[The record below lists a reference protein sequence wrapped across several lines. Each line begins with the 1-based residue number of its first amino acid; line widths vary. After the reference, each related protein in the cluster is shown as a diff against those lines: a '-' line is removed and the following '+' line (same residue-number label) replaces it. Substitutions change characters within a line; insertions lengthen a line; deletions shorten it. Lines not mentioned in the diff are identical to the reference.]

1 MTEFLT
7 YQSKTAIALA
17 VFYLFYRLLL
27 SKETFHRFNRIVLL
41 GTAALSFVLP
51 LCVITIRKVVTLPYT
66 PVADEPAETVLEMA
80 TTVTETASTPVWPAV
95 VCGIFILG
103 ALAVL
108 LMTVISIFKVKAI
121 INSGEHQALESGET
135 LVVTNDDTAPFSWM
149 KYIVI
154 SREDYESGY
163 SQILTHEKAHIA
175 LRHSWDLLFVDM
187 ITALQWFNP
196 AIWMLKSDLRA
207 LHEFEADDV
216 VLRSGANVKEYQ
228 YLLIRK
234 AVSKSGYS
242 VANSFNHSTLKA
254 RITMMLNK
262 KSSRMSAWKALYV
275 IPLVGISLAATAET
289 MVDYQYEGQ
298 TPDNTELVEK
308 YSTPVDKDTKKS
320 FKEKNLKNGR
330 VTVDEENDVV
340 TMIYYGLDG
349 KERQSQ
355 ITGLPL
361 GKESYFINGSFA
373 TKGAADIALEK
384 DPDAVLLSA
393 YLKNGNKVRAIIS
406 ADYGKF
412 VTGTIDC
419 SKPINTLVIKEGDE
433 QPQLATVAT
442 PDLVYVIN
450 GERMPEGFDLNTIDP
465 ATITS
470 MEVLK
475 TEKALQEYNT
485 DKGVIVLTT
494 DPSKANEKKPAPDI
508 YINGKKASSEDIAAL
523 PANPKGHVE
532 ADGTIWITTE
542 EKPKEEKKVIPF
554 HQVAQQPT
562 FNGGDANEFSK
573 WVNQNLR
580 YPEKCRQSRVE
591 GRVTLQFTV
600 TEEGK
605 VNNVKVLRS
614 VNEDIDKEAVRVVS
628 ESPDW
633 TPGKDENGKTVAVT
647 YTFPVIFRLP
657 EATAEPEKKD
667 EEKTKEEKE
676 VVPFQHA
683 AQKPTFN
690 GGDANEFS
698 KWVSENIKYPEKC
711 RQSKIQG
718 RVTLHFTVTETGK
731 LADIRILRGVNEELD
746 KEALRVISES
756 PLWTPGKDENGEII
770 PISYVFPVL
779 FQL

>member
-1 MTEFLT
+1 MTDFLI
-7 YQSKTAIALA
+7 YQGKAAVALA
-17 VFYLFYRLLL
+17 VFYMFYRLLL

-41 GTAALSFVLP
+41 GTAALSFILP
-51 LCVITIRKVVTLPYT
+51 LCVITLKKVVVLPAIT
-66 PVADEPAETVLEMA
+66 ASSEPIVGEMAETVAMVPE
-80 TTVTETASTPVWPAV
+80 ASEPIWQV
-95 VCGIFILG
+95 ILC
-103 ALAVL
+103 ALFAIGGLSVL
-108 LMTVISIFKVKAI
+108 VHVAISIFGIKRMI
-121 INSGEHQALESGET
+121 RSGSHEALESGET
-135 LVVTNDDTAPFSWM
+135 LIITETDTAPFSWM

-175 LRHSWDLLFVDM
+175 LRHSWDILFVDI

-196 AIWMLKSDLRA
+196 AIWMLKADLRA
-207 LHEFEADDV
+207 LHEFEADDA
-216 VLRSGANVKEYQ
+216 VLRSGANIKEYQ

-289 MVDYQYEGQ
+289 KVDYQYEDQ

-330 VTVDEENDVV
+330 ITVDEENDVV

-393 YLKNGNKVRAIIS
+393 YQKNGNKVRAIIS

-419 SKPINTLVIKEGDE
+419 SKPINTLVIKEGEE

-465 ATITS
+465 KTIAS

-475 TEKALQEYNT
+475 TEKALQEYGT
-485 DKGVIVLTT
+485 DKGVIVITT
-494 DPSKANEKKPAPDI
+494 DPTKANEQKPVPDI
-508 YINGKKASSEDIAAL
+508 YIDGKKATSEEVAAL
-523 PANPKGHVE
+523 PANPKGYVE
-532 ADGTIWITTE
+532 PDGTVQLITE
-542 EKPKEEKKVIPF
+542 EKAAEKKEPVPF
-554 HQVAQQPT
+554 QYLGQKPG

-573 WVNQNLR
+573 WVAANL
-580 YPEKCRQSRVE
+580 
-591 GRVTLQFTV
+591 
-600 TEEGK
+600 
-605 VNNVKVLRS
+605 
-614 VNEDIDKEAVRVVS
+614 
-628 ESPDW
+628 
-633 TPGKDENGKTVAVT
+633 
-647 YTFPVIFRLP
+647 
-657 EATAEPEKKD
+657 
-667 EEKTKEEKE
+667 
-676 VVPFQHA
+676 
-683 AQKPTFN
+683 
-690 GGDANEFS
+690 
-698 KWVSENIKYPEKC
+698 KYPEKC
-711 RQSKIQG
+711 RQSKVQG
-718 RVTLHFTVTETGK
+718 RVTLQFTITEKGEVT
-731 LADIRILRGVNEELD
+731 DVRVLRGVNEELD
-746 KEALRVISES
+746 KEALRVVSAS
-756 PLWTPGKDENGEII
+756 PRWTPGKDKNGNIV
-770 PISYVFPVL
+770 PVKFTFPVL

>member
-1 MTEFLT
+1 MTEFLI
-7 YQSKTAIALA
+7 YQGKAAIALA
-17 VFYLFYRLLL
+17 VFYMFYRLLL

-51 LCVITIRKVVTLPYT
+51 LCVITLKEVVVVPAMTGSSEAIIGE
-66 PVADEPAETVLEMA
+66 VAETVAMVPE
-80 TTVTETASTPVWPAV
+80 VSVPIWPVVLCP
-95 VCGIFILG
+95 IFTLG

-108 LMTVISIFKVKAI
+108 IHVVISII
-121 INSGEHQALESGET
+121 GIRRMIRSGNSQELESGET
-135 LVVTNDDTAPFSWM
+135 LIITETDTAPFSWM

-175 LRHSWDLLFVDM
+175 LRHSWDILFVDM
-187 ITALQWFNP
+187 TTALQWFNP
-196 AIWMLKSDLRA
+196 AIWMLKADLRA
-207 LHEFEADDV
+207 LHEFEADDA
-216 VLRSGANVKEYQ
+216 VLRSGANIKEYQ

-289 MVDYQYEGQ
+289 KVDYQYEDQ

-330 VTVDEENDVV
+330 ITVDEENDVV

-412 VTGTIDC
+412 VTGIIDC
-419 SKPINTLVIKEGDE
+419 SKPINTLVIKDGEE

-465 ATITS
+465 KTIAS

-475 TEKALQEYNT
+475 TEKALQEYGT
-485 DKGVIVLTT
+485 DKGVIVITT
-494 DPSKANEKKPAPDI
+494 EPSKADEKKAVPDV
-508 YINGKKASSEDIAAL
+508 YIDGKKATSEDIAAL
-523 PANPKGHVE
+523 PANPKGSVA
-532 ADGTIWITTE
+532 ADGTVWITTE
-542 EKPKEEKKVIPF
+542 DESKEK
-554 HQVAQQPT
+554 QQNCSPS
-562 FNGGDANEFSK
+562 FNGGTNADFQK
-573 WVNQNLR
+573 WVQENIR
-580 YPEKCRQSRVE
+580 YPEGATSE
-591 GRVTLQFTV
+591 GRVSVSFTV
-600 TEEGK
+600 SETGK
-605 VNNVKVLRS
+605 IEDVKALSGSDRKL
-614 VNEDIDKEAVRVVS
+614 NDEAVRVIS
-628 ESPDW
+628 SSPDW
-633 TPGKDENGKTVAVT
+633 APATKDGKPVA
-647 YTFPVIFRLP
+647 
-657 EATAEPEKKD
+657 
-667 EEKTKEEKE
+667 
-676 VVPFQHA
+676 
-683 AQKPTFN
+683 
-690 GGDANEFS
+690 
-698 KWVSENIKYPEKC
+698 
-711 RQSKIQG
+711 
-718 RVTLHFTVTETGK
+718 
-731 LADIRILRGVNEELD
+731 IRM
-746 KEALRVISES
+746 
-756 PLWTPGKDENGEII
+756 II
-770 PISYVFPVL
+770 PVEFNK
-779 FQL
+779 

>member
-1 MTEFLT
+1 MTEFLI
-7 YQSKTAIALA
+7 YQGKAAIALA
-17 VFYLFYRLLL
+17 VFYMFYRLLL
-27 SKETFHRFNRIVLL
+27 SKDTFHRLNRIVLL
-41 GTAALSFVLP
+41 ATAALSFVLP
-51 LCVITIRKVVTLPYT
+51 FCVITFRKVVILPAT
-66 PVADEPAETVLEMA
+66 QVTSEPIVGEVAETVAMVPE
-80 TTVTETASTPVWPAV
+80 VSEPIWPV
-95 VCGIFILG
+95 ILCSLFAAG
-103 ALAVL
+103 AL
-108 LMTVISIFKVKAI
+108 VILVKAI
-121 INSGEHQALESGET
+121 VSIISIKRIISSGSRETLESGET
-135 LVVTNDDTAPFSWM
+135 LIITDTDTAPFSWM

-175 LRHSWDLLFVDM
+175 LRHSWDILFVDI

-196 AIWMLKSDLRA
+196 AIWMLKADLRA
-207 LHEFEADDV
+207 LHEFEADDA
-216 VLRSGANVKEYQ
+216 VLRSGANIKEYQ

-289 MVDYQYEGQ
+289 KVDYQYEDQ

-308 YSTPVDKDTKKS
+308 YSTPIDKDTKKS

-330 VTVDEENDVV
+330 ITVDEENDVV

-393 YLKNGNKVRAIIS
+393 YLKNGNKVRGIIS

-419 SKPINTLVIKEGDE
+419 SKPINTLVIKEGE
-433 QPQLATVAT
+433 KQPQLATVAT

-465 ATITS
+465 KTIAS

-475 TEKALQEYNT
+475 TEKALQEYGT
-485 DKGVIVLTT
+485 DKGVIVITT
-494 DPSKANEKKPAPDI
+494 DPTKANEQKPVPDI
-508 YINGKKASSEDIAAL
+508 YIDGKKATSEEVAAL
-523 PANPKGHVE
+523 PANPKGYVE
-532 ADGTIWITTE
+532 PDGTVQLITE
-542 EKPKEEKKVIPF
+542 EKAAEKKEPVPF
-554 HQVAQQPT
+554 QYLGQKPG

-573 WVNQNLR
+573 WVAANL
-580 YPEKCRQSRVE
+580 
-591 GRVTLQFTV
+591 
-600 TEEGK
+600 
-605 VNNVKVLRS
+605 
-614 VNEDIDKEAVRVVS
+614 
-628 ESPDW
+628 
-633 TPGKDENGKTVAVT
+633 
-647 YTFPVIFRLP
+647 
-657 EATAEPEKKD
+657 
-667 EEKTKEEKE
+667 
-676 VVPFQHA
+676 
-683 AQKPTFN
+683 
-690 GGDANEFS
+690 
-698 KWVSENIKYPEKC
+698 KYPEKC

-718 RVTLHFTVTETGK
+718 RVTLQFTITEKGEVT
-731 LADIRILRGVNEELD
+731 DVRVLRGVNEELD
-746 KEALRVISES
+746 KEALRVVSAS
-756 PLWTPGKDENGEII
+756 PRWTPGKDKNGNIV
-770 PISYVFPVL
+770 PVKFTFPVL

>member
-1 MTEFLT
+1 MTEFLI
-7 YQSKTAIALA
+7 YQGKAAIALA
-17 VFYLFYRLLL
+17 VFYMFYRLLL
-27 SKETFHRFNRIVLL
+27 SKETFHRFNRIMLL
-41 GTAALSFVLP
+41 STAALSFLLP
-51 LCVITIRKVVTLPYT
+51 LCVITFKEVV
-66 PVADEPAETVLEMA
+66 VVPAM
-80 TTVTETASTPVWPAV
+80 TASSETFTGEVAGTAAMVPEVSEPIWPVILCSLFA
-95 VCGIFILG
+95 LG

-108 LMTVISIFKVKAI
+108 IHVVISIIGIRRI
-121 INSGEHQALESGET
+121 ISNGSRQTLESGET
-135 LVVTNDDTAPFSWM
+135 LIITETDTAPFSWM

-175 LRHSWDLLFVDM
+175 LRHSWDILFVDM

-196 AIWMLKSDLRA
+196 AIWMLKADLRA
-207 LHEFEADDV
+207 LHEFEADDA
-216 VLRSGANVKEYQ
+216 VLRSGANIKEYQ

-289 MVDYQYEGQ
+289 KVDYQYEDQ

-330 VTVDEENDVV
+330 ITIDEENDVV

-412 VTGTIDC
+412 VTGIIDC

-465 ATITS
+465 KTIAS

-475 TEKALQEYNT
+475 TEKALQEYGT
-485 DKGVIVLTT
+485 DEGVIVITT
-494 DPSKANEKKPAPDI
+494 GESKKNDD
-508 YINGKKASSEDIAAL
+508 GKKA
-523 PANPKGHVE
+523 V
-532 ADGTIWITTE
+532 
-542 EKPKEEKKVIPF
+542 PF
-554 HQVAQQPT
+554 QQVAQKPG

-573 WVNQNLR
+573 YVAQNVV
-580 YPEKCRQSRVE
+580 YPESCRQSKIE
-591 GRVTLQFTV
+591 GRVTL
-600 TEEGK
+600 E
-605 VNNVKVLRS
+605 
-614 VNEDIDKEAVRVVS
+614 
-628 ESPDW
+628 
-633 TPGKDENGKTVAVT
+633 
-647 YTFPVIFRLP
+647 
-657 EATAEPEKKD
+657 
-667 EEKTKEEKE
+667 
-676 VVPFQHA
+676 
-683 AQKPTFN
+683 
-690 GGDANEFS
+690 
-698 KWVSENIKYPEKC
+698 
-711 RQSKIQG
+711 
-718 RVTLHFTVTETGK
+718 FTVTETGK
-731 LADIRILRGVNEELD
+731 VADIKILRSVNDDLD
-746 KEALRVISES
+746 REAVRVIAQS
-756 PLWTPGKDENGEII
+756 PLWTPGRDENGEIV
-770 PISYVFPVL
+770 PVKYVFPVIFKHTGSEDGDITDVKVL
-779 FQL
+779 RGADAKLNEEAIRVIESSSNG

>member
-1 MTEFLT
+1 MTEFLS
-7 YQSKTAIALA
+7 YQGKAAIALA
-17 VFYLFYRLLL
+17 VFYMFYRLLL
-27 SKETFHRFNRIVLL
+27 SKDTFHRFNRIVLL
-41 GTAALSFVLP
+41 GTAALSFILP
-51 LCVITIRKVVTLPYT
+51 LCVITLRKVVILPAMEASSET
-66 PVADEPAETVLEMA
+66 IVGEAAGTVAMVPEVSAPIWPVVLCSLF
-80 TTVTETASTPVWPAV
+80 V
-95 VCGIFILG
+95 LG

-108 LMTVISIFKVKAI
+108 VHVATSIIGIMRI
-121 INSGEHQALESGET
+121 IGSGNRQTLESGET
-135 LVVTNDDTAPFSWM
+135 LIITETDTAPFSWM

-175 LRHSWDLLFVDM
+175 LRHSWDILFVDM

-196 AIWMLKSDLRA
+196 AIWMLKADLRA

-216 VLRSGANVKEYQ
+216 VLRSGANIKEYQ

-254 RITMMLNK
+254 RITMMLNQ

-289 MVDYQYEGQ
+289 RVDYQYEDQ

-330 VTVDEENDVV
+330 ITVDEEKDVV

-465 ATITS
+465 KTIAS

-475 TEKALQEYNT
+475 TEKALQEYGT
-485 DKGVIVLTT
+485 DKGVIVITT
-494 DPSKANEKKPAPDI
+494 GPTKANEEKPAPDI
-508 YINGKKASSEDIAAL
+508 YINGKKATSEEITDL
-523 PANPKGHVE
+523 PANPKGTIST
-532 ADGTIWITTE
+532 DGTVWITTE
-542 EKPKEEKKVIPF
+542 DETVEKPNPDEVVYVVTDKAAELIQNREPRF
-554 HQVAQQPT
+554 Q
-562 FNGGDANEFSK
+562 GGGMPEFQK
-573 WVNQNLR
+573 WVH
-580 YPEKCRQSRVE
+580 
-591 GRVTLQFTV
+591 
-600 TEEGK
+600 
-605 VNNVKVLRS
+605 
-614 VNEDIDKEAVRVVS
+614 D
-628 ESPDW
+628 
-633 TPGKDENGKTVAVT
+633 
-647 YTFPVIFRLP
+647 
-657 EATAEPEKKD
+657 
-667 EEKTKEEKE
+667 
-676 VVPFQHA
+676 H
-683 AQKPTFN
+683 
-690 GGDANEFS
+690 
-698 KWVSENIKYPEKC
+698 IKYPEGVT
-711 RQSKIQG
+711 SEG
-718 RVTLHFTVTETGK
+718 RVDVSFRISEDGGITDVK
-731 LADIRILRGVNEELD
+731 ILRGADTKLNEE
-746 KEALRVISES
+746 AIRVIEASGNGWV
-756 PLWTPGKDENGEII
+756 PAIKDGKKI
-770 PISYVFPVL
+770 PITMMIPVI
-779 FQL
+779 FKK

>member
-7 YQSKTAIALA
+7 YQGKTAVALA

-80 TTVTETASTPVWPAV
+80 TTVTEAASAPVWPAV

-121 INSGEHQALESGET
+121 INSGEHQTLESGET
-135 LVVTNDDTAPFSWM
+135 LVITNDDTAPFSWM

-289 MVDYQYEGQ
+289 MVDYQYEDQ

-330 VTVDEENDVV
+330 ITVDEENDVV

-412 VTGTIDC
+412 VTGIIDC
-419 SKPINTLVIKEGDE
+419 SKPINTLVIKEGEE

-465 ATITS
+465 KTIAS

-475 TEKALQEYNT
+475 TEKALQEYGT
-485 DKGVIVLTT
+485 DKGVIVITT
-494 DPSKANEKKPAPDI
+494 GQPKKI
-508 YINGKKASSEDIAAL
+508 EGKKA
-523 PANPKGHVE
+523 
-532 ADGTIWITTE
+532 
-542 EKPKEEKKVIPF
+542 IPF
-554 HQVAQQPT
+554 QQVAQKPG

-573 WVNQNLR
+573 YVAQNVV
-580 YPEKCRQSRVE
+580 YPESCRQSKIE
-591 GRVTLQFTV
+591 GRVTLEFTV
-600 TEEGK
+600 TETGK
-605 VNNVKVLRS
+605 VADIKILRS
-614 VNEDIDKEAVRVVS
+614 VNDDLDREAVRVIAQ
-628 ESPDW
+628 SPLW
-633 TPGKDENGKTVAVT
+633 TPGRDENGEIVPVKYV
-647 YTFPVIFRLP
+647 FPVIFKIPDSDDSSHYL
-657 EATAEPEKKD
+657 EAD
-667 EEKTKEEKE
+667 
-676 VVPFQHA
+676 V
-683 AQKPTFN
+683 KPTFN
-690 GGDANEFS
+690 GGDANEFA
-698 KWVSENIKYPEKC
+698 KWVYSQLKYPEECMKAGI
-711 RQSKIQG
+711 SG
-718 RVTLHFTVTETGK
+718 RISLSFIVDTDGK
-731 LADIRILRGVNEELD
+731 VRDVKVLRGAHEKLD
-746 KEALRVISES
+746 AEAMRVLNMS
-756 PLWTPGKDENGEII
+756 PDWTPGTKDGK
-770 PISYVFPVL
+770 PVPVTFTFPVN
-779 FQL
+779 FEIPDSENK